1 MNLKSKQRGLSGV
14 EMLAFAIIAALA
26 LLITFKAVPAV
37 TEARTVQGIIDEL
50 ASEGQRN
57 ASMTRGQLA
66 ESFRKRALINDVV
79 SIRGEDLKIE
89 RKNGK
94 LTIQAAWE
102 RKVPLYNGMGLFF
115 EYDLTN
121 QQ

>member
-14 EMLAFAIIAALA
+14 EMLAFAIIAAIV
-26 LLITFKAVPAV
+26 LLIVFKALPAV
-37 TEARTVQGIIDEL
+37 TEARAVQQTINEL

-57 ASMTRGQLA
+57 ASMTRGQIA
-66 ESFRKRALINDVV
+66 DSFRTRALINDIV
-79 SIRGEDLKIE
+79 SIKGDQLKIE

-102 RKVPLYNGMGLFF
+102 RKVPLYNNMGMYF
-115 EYDLTN
+115 EYDLKN
-121 QQ
+121 Q

>member
-14 EMLAFAIIAALA
+14 EMLTFAIIAAIV
-26 LLITFKAVPAV
+26 LLIVFKAVPAV
-37 TEARTVQGIIDEL
+37 TEAKTVQTIINEL

-79 SIRGEDLKIE
+79 SIKGDDLKIE

-94 LTIQAAWE
+94 LTIQATWE
-102 RKVPLYNGMGLFF
+102 RKVPLYNNVGMYF
-115 EYDLTN
+115 EYDLKN
-121 QQ
+121 Q

>member
-26 LLITFKAVPAV
+26 LLIIFKAVPAV
-37 TEARTVQGIIDEL
+37 TEASTVQNILNEV

-66 ESFRKRALINDVV
+66 EAFRKRALINDVV

-102 RKVPLYNGMGLFF
+102 RKVPLYNNVGLYF

>member
-14 EMLAFAIIAALA
+14 EMLAFASIAAIA

-37 TEARTVQGIIDEL
+37 TEASTVQNILNEV

-66 ESFRKRALINDVV
+66 EAFRKRALINDVV

-102 RKVPLYNGMGLFF
+102 RKVPLYNNVGLYF

>member
-14 EMLAFAIIAALA
+14 EMLAFAILAAIA
-26 LLITFKAVPAV
+26 LLITFKALPAI
-37 TEARTVQGIIDEL
+37 TEAKTVQNIINEIG
-50 ASEGQRN
+50 SEGQRN

-66 ESFRKRALINDVV
+66 ESFRKRALINDVI
-79 SIRGEDLKIE
+79 SIKGDDLKIE

-102 RKVPLYNGMGLFF
+102 RKVPLYNNVGLYF
-115 EYDLTN
+115 EYDLKN
-121 QQ
+121 Q